1 LLLPGT
7 KLPYIA
13 SFNRIL
19 NLHALYWYTRTKR
32 FHIYMCS
39 HSANIYN
46 TLTHISPNY
55 VIITH
60 LPPLYFVEAR
70 MYERHAKQ
78 MRRYQTELDSSR
90 QCGPKKAFLVH
101 KQTVR
106 NVNETSHESF
116 LFKLACLI

>member
-1 LLLPGT
+1 MHCTGIHGQKDSIFTCALIVLTFITLL
-7 KLPYIA
+7 
-13 SFNRIL
+13 
-19 NLHALYWYTRTKR
+19 
-32 FHIYMCS
+32 
-39 HSANIYN
+39 
-46 TLTHISPNY
+46 LTHISPNY